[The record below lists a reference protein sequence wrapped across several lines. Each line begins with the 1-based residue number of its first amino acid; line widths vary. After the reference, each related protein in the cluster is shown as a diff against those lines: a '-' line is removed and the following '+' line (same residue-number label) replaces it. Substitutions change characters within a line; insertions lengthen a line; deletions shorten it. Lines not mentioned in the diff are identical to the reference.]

1 MSLRENPITEAF
13 WVQIAGGAFIPEYPL
28 VKPTKSQ
35 GARRAD
41 AVILPDEQTRRAK
54 YTDYPTLQGRSVVV
68 VQTKA
73 SRLGMYLMG
82 QVVFSLELCRKLGAS
97 KVKSVALCTASDDVL
112 EPLLKAYAEVELWIW
127 NGKAFAKA

>member
-1 MSLRENPITEAF
+1 MT
-13 WVQIAGGAFIPEYPL
+13 GGAFIPEYPL
-28 VKPTKSQ
+28 VKPTKRQ

-41 AVILPDEQTRRAK
+41 AVILPDEKTRRAK
-54 YTDYPTLQGRSVVV
+54 IADYPSLQGRSVVV

-82 QVVFSLELCRKLGAS
+82 QVVFSLELCRRLGAS

-112 EPLLKAYAEVELWIW
+112 APLLKAYPQVELWIW
-127 NGKAFAKA
+127 NGKTFAKA